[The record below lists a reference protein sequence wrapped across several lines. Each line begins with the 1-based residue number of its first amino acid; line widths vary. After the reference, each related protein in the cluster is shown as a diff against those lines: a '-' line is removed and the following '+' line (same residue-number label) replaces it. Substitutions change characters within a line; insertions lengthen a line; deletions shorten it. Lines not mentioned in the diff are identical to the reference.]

1 MKSFFI
7 VLHLLTVSITFGQT
21 FALSKFEN
29 CDNDNTYQ
37 KIILNFQNQNDESII
52 LKLNKH
58 DYLTIG
64 NDIYSHYIVDS
75 ESQLVL
81 DCIEYLLIIKKQM
94 EAFAT
99 RLTKV
104 TTLIKTL
111 FYVNNPLTIKKELN
125 RVPFLFILY

>member
-81 DCIEYLLIIKKQM
+81 DCIEYLLLIRKPKCSDCNAFKTKK
-94 EAFAT
+94 
-99 RLTKV
+99 
-104 TTLIKTL
+104 
-111 FYVNNPLTIKKELN
+111 PLPYG
-125 RVPFLFILY
+125 VVFWF